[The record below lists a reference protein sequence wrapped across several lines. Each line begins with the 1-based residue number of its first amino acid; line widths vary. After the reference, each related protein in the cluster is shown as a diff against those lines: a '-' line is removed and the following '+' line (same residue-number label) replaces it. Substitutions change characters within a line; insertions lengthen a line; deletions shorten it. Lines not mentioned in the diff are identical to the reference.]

1 MSRGEK
7 FKDEE
12 IKFAPLR
19 WRAPHKNLSNLK
31 SLNGELDSLNKIYN
45 SDKHITDILPD
56 SKIKKSSGV
65 RPPASGLRPPE
76 RKKDRIKLLNK
87 EEYNKNI
94 KKKNRKQTNCN

>member
-45 SDKHITDILPD
+45 
-56 SKIKKSSGV
+56 
-65 RPPASGLRPPE
+65 
-76 RKKDRIKLLNK
+76 
-87 EEYNKNI
+87 
-94 KKKNRKQTNCN
+94 